1 MRDFS
6 GPHAGSSLCVCDIST
21 MLSMMGKRMF
31 ATVVIC
37 ELFPEVEI
45 PQNAIES
52 GVGLKISCLLCRY
65 LFSLFEGTISSG
77 CWFIYLC
84 ILLLAQASNL
94 QVRFSLPGAMALLVE
109 HCPNDTALRK
119 HCLNDK
125 LNVSSMH
132 PHVCQGLCAVFP
144 SMLS

>member
-1 MRDFS
+1 
-6 GPHAGSSLCVCDIST
+6 
-21 MLSMMGKRMF
+21 MLSMIGKWMF

-52 GVGLKISCLLCRY
+52 GVGLKISCLLCKY

-84 ILLLAQASNL
+84 ILLLAHASNQL
-94 QVRFSLPGAMALLVE
+94 VTPSL
-109 HCPNDTALRK
+109 
-119 HCLNDK
+119 
-125 LNVSSMH
+125 S
-132 PHVCQGLCAVFP
+132 
-144 SMLS
+144 